1 MVLLYPLVDPDD
13 LGFLMNNLQPIASHW
28 KDLGLQLGLGLE
40 ELKTV
45 EATPILIP
53 GGPVAFLQEILHK
66 WLNFAPPS
74 HAQPTLTKLCEALKT
89 PSVKQNR
96 VAHDLEQQYWAR
108 STGM

>member
-13 LGFLMNNLQPIASHW
+13 LGFLMNNLQPIASHRT
-28 KDLGLQLGLGLE
+28 DLGLQLELKLE

-53 GGPVAFLQEILHK
+53 GGPVAFLREILHK

-74 HAQPTLTKLCEALKT
+74 HAQPTLKKLCEALKS

>member
-1 MVLLYPLVDPDD
+1 MVLLSFVDPDD
-13 LGFLMNNLQPIASHW
+13 LGFLLNHLQLIASHW

-74 HAQPTLTKLCEALKT
+74 HAQPTLTKLCEALKS

-96 VAHDLEQQYWAR
+96 VAHDLEQQYWAQ

>member
-1 MVLLYPLVDPDD
+1 
-13 LGFLMNNLQPIASHW
+13 MNHLQPIASHW
-28 KDLGLQLGLGLE
+28 KDLGLQLGLYLE

-53 GGPVAFLQEILHK
+53 GGPVAFLREILHK

-74 HAQPTLTKLCEALKT
+74 NAQPRLTKLCEALRS

-96 VAHDLEQQYWAR
+96 VAHDLEQRYQAQN
-108 STGM
+108 TGM